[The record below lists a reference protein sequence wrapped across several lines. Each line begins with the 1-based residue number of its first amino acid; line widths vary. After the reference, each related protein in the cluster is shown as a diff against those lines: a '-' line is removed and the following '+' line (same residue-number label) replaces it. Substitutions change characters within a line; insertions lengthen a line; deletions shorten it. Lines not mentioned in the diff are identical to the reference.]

1 MSVRERVRR
10 HTDMPRDVLVLGLIA
25 FFVALGFG
33 VLVPVLPSFA
43 AHFGA
48 NDFMVGLVVST
59 FAAMRLATSP
69 LCGRIL
75 ARLGGR
81 ATLASGVLI
90 VAASSSI
97 MAFATNYWWLLGW
110 RAVGGIGSA
119 MFTVSAMTLL
129 LASVPADMRGRATG
143 FYQSGFLIGGMAG
156 PALGGLLAR
165 IALVAPFHFYAI
177 TLAAAGATGLLLLST
192 TTTRAADPGTSAT
205 ARPLR
210 EVLGDA
216 RFQAACTANLAQ
228 GWNSVG
234 VRNSLIPLVIVA
246 GLGLTPTWTGIVFAV
261 AAVVQTLA
269 LAPVGR
275 FVDTVGRRPAMLAS
289 GALMA
294 VALMGVPLSHS
305 IWPLMGLMCVYAIGA
320 AAMGTAPAASV
331 GDATGGVRGG
341 TPVAI
346 FSMSS
351 DLGAIVGPLVAGA
364 LSDHFGRTWGFS
376 VGAVLL
382 ALSSLMAVRMPRAE
396 AGHRRTPQG

>member
-1 MSVRERVRR
+1 
-10 HTDMPRDVLVLGLIA
+10 MPRDVLVLGLIA

-33 VLVPVLPSFA
+33 VLVPVLPNFA

-69 LCGRIL
+69 FCGRIL
-75 ARLGGR
+75 ERLGGR
-81 ATLASGVLI
+81 TTLAVGVFI
-90 VAASSSI
+90 VAVSSST

-110 RAVGGIGSA
+110 RAAGGIGSA

-143 FYQSGFLIGGMAG
+143 FYQTGFLIGGMAG

-165 IALVAPFHFYAI
+165 VSLVAPFHFYAI
-177 TLAAAGATGLLLLST
+177 TLAAAGTVGLAMLST
-192 TTTRAADPGTSAT
+192 TTTRAELPGKARQ
-205 ARPLR
+205 ARPLH
-210 EVLGDA
+210 EVLADA
-216 RFQAACTANLAQ
+216 RFQAACTANFAQ
-228 GWNSVG
+228 GWNSIG

-246 GLGLTPTWTGIVFAV
+246 GLGLTPTWTGTVFAV
-261 AAVVQTLA
+261 AAIVQTIA

-275 FVDTVGRRPAMLAS
+275 FVDTVGRRPAMLGS
-289 GALMA
+289 GVLMA
-294 VALMGVPLSHS
+294 AAIMGVAWSGS
-305 IWPLMGLMCVYAIGA
+305 IWSLMGLMCVYAVGA

-331 GDATGGVRGG
+331 GDATGGVRSG
-341 TPVAI
+341 TPVAL

-351 DLGAIVGPLVAGA
+351 DLGAIIGPLVAGA
-364 LSDHFGRTWGFS
+364 LSDQLGRTWGFS

-382 ALSSLMAVRMPRAE
+382 AVSSLMAVRMPRPETGRSQAP
-396 AGHRRTPQG
+396 RR